1 MMIDCG
7 LHANNLQDDVGK
19 SESTSGNSLPSDNL
33 ECGGTSSSLL
43 CQASTSGARKDSLPC
58 SSSDTCAGS
67 IQRGESHG
75 KLSIKRRRKKRVKF
89 SMEKPSL
96 LPQMLQASASSPTAE
111 DVESTP
117 NPIKCSSDGIGH
129 WNDDKLNAASEVSD
143 TRNVDE
149 DEDEAN
155 SPVRKKVKV
164 DLSAALLSA
173 QDSTSTQQV
182 SVTSQHLCHDIS
194 RVLETPAPIVIRT
207 DDTASRCSVEKLT
220 QRQEVDFD
228 EQSSKYNEP
237 DRDKQPLGESPG
249 VIPGQKHSQPT
260 ACAAIEIR
268 KPQQPIEHS
277 SSSVLETPF
286 IQPLESNVTH
296 VLETPF
302 IRHIQASAEDKEQ
315 GESVLSVSA
324 HSVTEGNQVPC
335 KTSPNQCHDTI
346 EQDKDSLSDDILAR
360 DSEHM
365 EYELEK
371 EPSPIGKSSNSSI
384 HVDSSC
390 TVLGPTQV
398 HNVPETQLN
407 KSALLPSYTL
417 PDKMESPLHEFDK
430 AQHRI
435 LSQRTSSSGS
445 TQSTQGSPTLQSGG
459 TVCINETQFTKAGS
473 QNKICSPSQSSV
485 VAAMPSPPATP
496 DQGEVQSPVI
506 PLQNSVT
513 SDHKE
518 GKSSGRTSKI
528 AETQLSASC
537 GHLVVPCSQPSPS
550 YLKPKSTVLPG
561 LSLQYQCQQ
570 PPAVEVV
577 DESLYIDEEKKQS
590 NQRNSAASP
599 KPRIDGELMA
609 KSPSEQ
615 NDIDCFR
622 ESSIATVVQNEN
634 GNGNLPTTQISP
646 VQAMN
651 MASINMAFLNL
662 QSQRDSLQSQISC
675 SMDLNTQQLE
685 LLRHEMDAK
694 QREINELEGALRLA
708 LAREEV
714 QQDSVTNSTQTSVK
728 SVVAVADTFP
738 DNTSTSSSSSSK
750 GEASPEQPVTSTP
763 DENCPLSHGNTKE
776 SSDHSLA
783 QREESGK
790 TTQVEPTSADVA
802 QQKQI
807 PLDSELT
814 NDHLQGDGSSTS
826 DNASVPPPP
835 HVQTEGRVD
844 EADSTSLS
852 VEAIL
857 QAADD
862 VLKKLKDPP
871 LAVLEERSCMEIDE
885 DLCTP
890 SRSSIRAKLHVAS
903 TTTTP
908 NDAGRVG
915 PRESSSQANLQVDSE
930 LYSRNNKEAEVKRA
944 KPFAVETQKGR
955 NVSTTSKKK
964 KKKIPLVVRES
975 EGTLP
980 GPFSPD
986 TAIIQNQAT
995 AHPKSS
1001 VIASESGNVSSPNAA
1016 IISTPSRAHSS
1027 RESDGDGAIS
1037 QHSTVTLRTPKVHSC
1052 NSVAAVSPCRPLASV
1067 GKDHPPSYVGSGL
1080 TKPQLRQLQTLA
1092 RRHGGRLA
1100 SCFNGST
1107 SHVIITTDKN
1117 GLCSR
1122 TIKYLQGVATGRW
1135 IVSHQCKLVY
1145 MYTD

>member
-19 SESTSGNSLPSDNL
+19 SESTSGNSLPSDNF
-33 ECGGTSSSLL
+33 ECGGTRSSLL
-43 CQASTSGARKDSLPC
+43 CQASTSGTRKDSLPC
-58 SSSDTCAGS
+58 SSSE
-67 IQRGESHG
+67 RGESHG

-96 LPQMLQASASSPTAE
+96 LPQMLQASASSPTVE
-111 DVESTP
+111 NVESTP
-117 NPIKCSSDGIGH
+117 NT
-129 WNDDKLNAASEVSD
+129 

-149 DEDEAN
+149 DEDEA

-164 DLSAALLSA
+164 DLSAALRSA
-173 QDSTSTQQV
+173 QDNTMTQQG
-182 SVTSQHLCHDIS
+182 SVTSPHLCHGIS

-207 DDTASRCSVEKLT
+207 DDTATHCSVEKLT

-228 EQSSKYNEP
+228 EQSSKCNELG
-237 DRDKQPLGESPG
+237 RKKQPLGKSPG
-249 VIPGQKHSQPT
+249 VVPGQEHSQPP
-260 ACAAIEIR
+260 ACELIEIH

-277 SSSVLETPF
+277 LSSVLETPF
-286 IQPLESNVTH
+286 IQPLENNVTH

-302 IRHIQASAEDKEQ
+302 VRHIQASAEEEENEEQ
-315 GESVLSVSA
+315 GESVLTVRA
-324 HSVTEGNQVPC
+324 HSVTEGRQVPC
-335 KTSPNQCHDTI
+335 ETSPNKCHRHDAI
-346 EQDKDSLSDDILAR
+346 EQDEDSLSDDILAR

-371 EPSPIGKSSNSSI
+371 EPSLKSSNSSI
-384 HVDSSC
+384 HADSSC

-459 TVCINETQFTKAGS
+459 TVCINETQFTKAES

-485 VAAMPSPPATP
+485 VAAMPSPPPTP

-513 SDHKE
+513 SDHKG

-528 AETQLSASC
+528 AETQLSTSC
-537 GHLVVPCSQPSPS
+537 VPCSQPSPS
-550 YLKPKSTVLPG
+550 YSKPKSTVLPG

-570 PPAVEVV
+570 PPAVKVV
-577 DESLYIDEEKKQS
+577 DESLCTDEEKKQS
-590 NQRNSAASP
+590 NKRNVAASP
-599 KPRIDGELMA
+599 KPQIDGGLMA

-634 GNGNLPTTQISP
+634 GNGNLPTTQIGP
-646 VQAMN
+646 AQAMN
-651 MASINMAFLNL
+651 MASINVAFLNL

-675 SMDLNTQQLE
+675 SMDLSTQQME
-685 LLRHEMDAK
+685 LLRQEMEAK

-750 GEASPEQPVTSTP
+750 GEASPEQPVACTP
-763 DENCPLSHGNTKE
+763 DENCPLAHGNTKE
-776 SSDHSLA
+776 SSDHSLSR
-783 QREESGK
+783 REESGK

-835 HVQTEGRVD
+835 HAQTVGRVD
-844 EADSTSLS
+844 EADSTSMS

-871 LAVLEERSCMEIDE
+871 LAVLEERSHMEIDE

-890 SRSSIRAKLHVAS
+890 SRSSIKAKLHVAS
-903 TTTTP
+903 TTATP
-908 NDAGRVG
+908 NASRVG
-915 PRESSSQANLQVDSE
+915 PRESSAQANLQVDSE
-930 LYSRNNKEAEVKRA
+930 LYSRTNKEAEVKRA
-944 KPFAVETQKGR
+944 KPFAGETQKGR

-964 KKKIPLVVRES
+964 KKKVPLVVREAD
-975 EGTLP
+975 GTLP

-1037 QHSTVTLRTPKVHSC
+1037 RHSAVTLRTPKVHSC

-1080 TKPQLRQLQTLA
+1080 TKPQLRELQTLA

-1135 IVSHQCKLVY
+1135 IVSHHCKLCLIIIV
-1145 MYTD
+1145 